1 MTKKVYLYDSYGYD
15 FYACEYEGL
24 DADGKP
30 RLTIMTPGQPV
41 ENFKERLEETG
52 ESIYDYYLLCEGG
65 KQADPASVV
74 EMLGVIFLYSGQ
86 QNKRIPA
93 RLEEMR
99 KYGIDYSRELQKLTV
114 TISELAVES
123 PLDEKYRLS
132 MSVGD
137 RDRYIGECRD
147 FKYLNEL
154 LSKLCNFIYLVEDRA
169 GIPLKKKL
177 RADGDMMKQIK
188 KKMSNLFDEYEEE

>member
-1 MTKKVYLYDSYGYD
+1 MKKVYLYDSFGYD

-24 DADGKP
+24 DADGNP

-41 ENFKERLEETG
+41 ENFKERLEDTG
-52 ESIYDYYLLCEGG
+52 ESIYDYYLLCEEGQ
-65 KQADPASVV
+65 QADSANVV
-74 EMLGVIFLYSGQ
+74 EMLGDIFLYSGQ
-86 QNKRIPA
+86 QNKKIPA

-114 TISELAVES
+114 TIAELDVEN
-123 PLDEKYRLS
+123 PLDGKFRLS

-137 RDRYIGECRD
+137 QNRYIGECQD
-147 FKYLNEL
+147 FNYLNEAL
-154 LSKLCNFIYLVEDRA
+154 MKLSNFLYLVEDRA

-177 RADGDMMKQIK
+177 RTEAGLMKQIK
-188 KKMSNLFDEYEEE
+188 KKMPDLFDVYEEE

>member
-1 MTKKVYLYDSYGYD
+1 MKKVYLYNTFGYD

-24 DADGKP
+24 DADGNP

-52 ESIYDYYLLCEGG
+52 ESMFDYYLLCEGG

-154 LSKLCNFIYLVEDRA
+154 LAKLCNFIYLVEERA

>member
-1 MTKKVYLYDSYGYD
+1 MKKIYLYDSFGYD
-15 FYACEYEGL
+15 FYTCLYEGL

-41 ENFKERLEETG
+41 ENFTERLQDTA
-52 ESIYDYYLLCEGG
+52 ESMCDYCLLCEEG
-65 KQADPASVV
+65 KQADSASVV
-74 EMLGVIFLYSGQ
+74 EMLGDIFLYSSQ

-99 KYGIDYSRELQKLTV
+99 KLGIDQSRDLQKLTV
-114 TISELAVES
+114 SIAELDVES
-123 PLDEKYRLS
+123 PLDKKYRLS
-132 MSVGD
+132 MSLGD

-147 FKYLNEL
+147 FEYLNEL
-154 LSKLCNFIYLVEDRA
+154 LAKLCNFIYLIEDRA

-177 RADGDMMKQIK
+177 RSNGDLMKQIK
-188 KKMSNLFDEYEEE
+188 KKMPDLFDVYEEE